1 MRGASRLPPLLGPK
15 HRAIAARIR
24 LLVLDID
31 GVLTDGQIHYD
42 AAGREFK
49 SFHVRD
55 GYGIVA
61 VQKAGV
67 TVAVISG
74 RGSRASAARLR
85 DLGIRHARLRA
96 PDKAAALAAILR
108 ATGVPATAMAAVG
121 DDLPDL
127 PVLARSAL
135 PVAVADAHPGIHG
148 SVAARTRLAGGR
160 GAVREVCDLLLAAR
174 SPRR

>member
-1 MRGASRLPPLLGPK
+1 VATARRAPPLLGPR
-15 HRAIAARIR
+15 HRAVAAGIR

-61 VQKAGV
+61 LQKAGV
-67 TVAVISG
+67 AVAVISG
-74 RGSRASAARLR
+74 RGSRASRARLR
-85 DLGIRHARLRA
+85 DLGIRHAVLEA
-96 PDKAAALAAILR
+96 GDKAAALAAVLR
-108 ATGVPATAMAAVG
+108 ATRVPATALAAVG
-121 DDLPDL
+121 DDLPDR
-127 PVLARSAL
+127 PVLTRAAL
-135 PVAVADAHPGIHG
+135 AVAVADAHPDIHAC
-148 SVAARTRLAGGR
+148 VHARTRLPGGR

-174 SPRR
+174 AGRR